1 MTQTEHAKKKAA
13 AGIGLACMILGLLLV
28 AASLGLFVYNQWDAG
43 RAQEASATVL
53 TALTEKELEN
63 PAEEA
68 PQEQQREMTEV
79 NIDGY
84 DYIGYVSVPSQDLE
98 LPVMSQWSY
107 EGLKIAPGR
116 YNGSVFTR
124 DLVIAGHNYPRHF
137 RPIRELAEGDEVD
150 FTDMD
155 GEVWI
160 YEVSGVETLQPTQ
173 IEEMTTAEQAGD
185 WDLTLFTCNA
195 GGSTRC
201 AVRCVLK
208 DAAWLTQDK
217 G

>member
-1 MTQTEHAKKKAA
+1 MTVRKKRKHTTKAR
-13 AGIGLACMILGLLLV
+13 IGLAFMILGVLLV
-28 AASLGLFVYNQWDAG
+28 ASSLGLFLYNQWDAK
-43 RAQEASATVL
+43 RAEEASAQVM
-53 TALTEKELEN
+53 TELADKEPED
-63 PAEEA
+63 PAAEA
-68 PQEQQREMTEV
+68 PQDQDREMTVV

-84 DYIGYVSVPSQDLE
+84 DYIGYVSVPSLDLE
-98 LPVMSQWSY
+98 LPVMSKWSY

-116 YNGSVFTR
+116 YSGSVFTG
-124 DLVIAGHNYPRHF
+124 DLVIAGHNYARHF
-137 RPIRELAEGDEVD
+137 SPIKQLNEGDEVD

-160 YEVSGVETLQPTQ
+160 YEVSGVETLEPTQ
-173 IEEMTTAEQAGD
+173 IEEMTTVTESDD

-195 GGSTRC
+195 GGRTRC

-217 G
+217 E